1 MLDNPPIVD
10 VLEDVTRDLL
20 LVTTAP
26 SVGVPDG
33 IDVGVGVE
41 PAGFPRGQGVGV
53 SQGDLGTVGHM
64 EGLTL
69 GQGSQTSLHKHRTHT

>member
-10 VLEDVTRDLL
+10 VFEDVTRDLL
-20 LVTTAP
+20 LVTTSP

-53 SQGDLGTVGHM
+53 S
-64 EGLTL
+64 
-69 GQGSQTSLHKHRTHT
+69 